1 MDTLRTLSSP
11 ELRAVPIQKLPSLVS
26 SLVAVASGLFL
37 TLFAA
42 PVAAALW
49 GYCGGYL
56 QCYQAENH
64 RSTYINPPED
74 FGFTT
79 DSGPESGDLFIDVL
93 EPNKGGGP
101 LTGDITFTGT
111 LSGTA
116 TRFSSSPWTSGNLDA
131 YLGAPFVGAEPAN
144 PIEAFLPDRQNPAAT
159 GFFVYQVDLGTW
171 TLQIFPTFGENIS
184 SGPLPSG
191 SYIVG
196 FFNRGTT
203 TKPNFEATDPRGAI
217 VVPEPASLLLLAT
230 GLLGVGILRRRRRTR
245 LLV

>member
-1 MDTLRTLSSP
+1 MNTLCILSSA
-11 ELRAVPIQKLPSLVS
+11 ELRALPLRKLPSLAS

-42 PVAAALW
+42 PVGAALW

-56 QCYQAENH
+56 QCYQGENH
-64 RSTYINPPED
+64 RPTYINPPQE

-116 TRFSSSPWTSGNLDA
+116 TRFSSSPWTNGNLDA

-144 PIEAFLPDRQNPAAT
+144 PIEAFLPPRGPRGNPAT
-159 GFFVYQVDLGTW
+159 TSFFVYQVDLGTW
-171 TLQIFPTFGENIS
+171 TLQPFPTFGENIS
-184 SGPLPSG
+184 SGPLPVG

-196 FFNRGTT
+196 FLNRGTA

-217 VVPEPASLLLLAT
+217 VVPEPATLLLLAT
-230 GLLGVGILRRRRRTR
+230 GLLGLGVSRRRR
-245 LLV
+245 LC